1 MWKFIILFT
10 IILAFILE
18 SLTNLPLLLVVVIAL
33 SSFAGPKTGVL
44 SSFICGLL
52 SDLGTGKPLGMT
64 VIFFLIASFI
74 IMLYKRRLKQE
85 SLLFMF
91 VYSFI
96 MVNLYLILFQR
107 SGYFYP
113 IQSAISAFIV
123 IISAYILY
131 NIKSSQ

>member
-10 IILAFILE
+10 IFIAFILE
-18 SLTNLPLLLVVVIAL
+18 PLIGLPLLLVVVIAL

-44 SSFICGLL
+44 SSLICGFL

-64 VIFFLIASFI
+64 VIFFLVISFI

-91 VYSFI
+91 IYSFI
-96 MVNLYLILFQR
+96 TVNLYLILFQR
-107 SGYFYP
+107 TGYFYP
-113 IQSAISAFIV
+113 IQSLISGVLV
-123 IISAYILY
+123 IITTYILY
-131 NIKSSQ
+131 NLKTK